1 MTALV
6 SGRRAPGPA
15 SLAPDRRSLW
25 VAPVIAVVLACA
37 PALAQTPA
45 SKAPRSL
52 PMPATT
58 PAPTATSAPATASPT
73 QKPAEATPAER
84 AAYDKAFQATLEKPS
99 DPETLAR
106 FADLAVKVGDIEGAI
121 SALERLLLID
131 ANQPEVKL
139 ELGVLYYRLG
149 SKEAALTY
157 LEGARSSPEASAQ
170 VRDRAE
176 EFLKAARR

>member
-1 MTALV
+1 
-6 SGRRAPGPA
+6 
-15 SLAPDRRSLW
+15 
-25 VAPVIAVVLACA
+25 VIAVALACT

-45 SKAPRSL
+45 SKAPRAL
-52 PMPATT
+52 PMPTMPTT
-58 PAPTATSAPATASPT
+58 TTSAPATTPS
-73 QKPAEATPAER
+73 QKPAAAAPADR
-84 AAYDKAFQATLEKPS
+84 AAYDKAFQASLEKPS
-99 DPETLAR
+99 DPETLAK

-157 LEGARSSPEASAQ
+157 LEGARTSPAASPQ

>member
-6 SGRRAPGPA
+6 SAKRAPEPSA
-15 SLAPDRRSLW
+15 SDRRVLW
-25 VAPVIAVVLACA
+25 TAPVIAVALACA

-52 PMPATT
+52 PMPTT
-58 PAPTATSAPATASPT
+58 TAPIASPAPQG
-73 QKPAEATPAER
+73 QKPPEATPAER
-84 AAYDKAFQATLEKPS
+84 AAYDEAFQATLEKPS
-99 DPETLAR
+99 DPETLAK

-157 LEGARSSPEASAQ
+157 LEGARSSPEATPQ

>member
-1 MTALV
+1 M
-6 SGRRAPGPA
+6 RAGAGPRTGPDAGLEGAAHAADAGHHRPGNA
-15 SLAPDRRSLW
+15 AGLATRQRRSR
-25 VAPVIAVVLACA
+25 
-37 PALAQTPA
+37 
-45 SKAPRSL
+45 PR
-52 PMPATT
+52 P
-58 PAPTATSAPATASPT
+58 
-73 QKPAEATPAER
+73 TPAER

-99 DPETLAR
+99 DPETLAK

-157 LEGARSSPEASAQ
+157 LEGARTSPEASPQ